1 MNIPKL
7 DDRLQSAV
15 GYVRR
20 GAVLADVGTDHAYLP
35 VYLAAQGYITRAVAS
50 DIGEGPLARA
60 RAHIAAYGQEEKID
74 TLLCDGL
81 AGIERFAPTDIVVF
95 GMGGELIVR
104 ILDASMYI
112 KQAGIRLILQPMTH
126 AEIVRTYLSRAG
138 FSVVGERLSRE
149 NGKTYQTIAADYT
162 GGPYAIDEL
171 HAHIGRFAEWSDDAD
186 EEALRQAFLRHK
198 MDVLRAV
205 IDGKSR
211 AGVSA
216 TDETRLLEEMGGCL

>member
-15 GYVRR
+15 GFVRR

-35 VYLAAQGYITRAVAS
+35 VYLAALGYISRAVAS

-60 RAHIAAYGQEEKID
+60 RAHIAAYGQEDKID

-104 ILDASMYI
+104 ILDASAYI
-112 KQAGIRLILQPMTH
+112 KRAGIRLILQPMTH
-126 AEIVRTYLSRAG
+126 AEIVRAYLARAG

-162 GGPYAIDEL
+162 GSPYAIDEL
-171 HAHIGRFAEWSDDAD
+171 HAQVGHFAERSDDAD
-186 EEALRQAFLRHK
+186 EEALRQTFLRHK
-198 MDVLRAV
+198 MDILRAV

-216 TDETRLLEEMGGCL
+216 TDEARLLEKIGGCL